1 MSASAVAS
9 RASVR
14 SPARASVRRP
24 GRRRPARPALPQK
37 PADFFSQEARAL
49 LADLLASRAHQ
60 WQMDSMPPVFYYAR
74 DSVPL
79 WGDYAGHRCSG
90 TTLRAVGRRLLCE
103 SLCVDLERGLR
114 LLTLKWTPQG
124 QTTDGHEPEE
134 WHAALA
140 GVCWRIGQL
149 FRELSRRQGE
159 ARAHEV
165 LRLAMDTL
173 WR

>member
-9 RASVR
+9 RAPVR
-14 SPARASVRRP
+14 SPARASA
-24 GRRRPARPALPQK
+24 RRPARPAPPQK
-37 PADFFSQEARAL
+37 PADFFTQEARAL
-49 LADLLASRAHQ
+49 LADLLASRAQQ
-60 WQMDSMPPVFYYAR
+60 WQMDSAPPVYYYAR

-79 WGDYAGHRCSG
+79 WGDYARHRCSG
-90 TTLRAVGRRLLCE
+90 TTLRAVGRWLLCE

-114 LLTLKWTPQG
+114 LLTLPWTPQG
-124 QTTDGHEPEE
+124 TTTDGHEPEE

-149 FRELSRRQGE
+149 FRELARRQGE
-159 ARAHEV
+159 GQAREV